1 MAKPAASATRAAKTL
16 ATLATVATVAHVPAH
31 PLAAPAL
38 ASARRPRYLRL
49 IPSLL
54 VLTTA
59 MAWGISSHP
68 GVGATAARQA
78 SGLGEPVAAGVITT
92 GGWARPL
99 VTGLGGK

>member
-16 ATLATVATVAHVPAH
+16 ATVAHVPAH

-78 SGLGEPVAAGVITT
+78 GGLGEPVAAGVITT